1 MSAINFFEQFATM
14 NVNENVNNNV
24 KNVKNVN
31 KNEMKN
37 EIKKFEKQQK
47 NVKIEKQQKK
57 TKFIHGKE
65 VFLIRGVYKG
75 YSGFVYEYFGSKMN
89 VMIDDFAYVLS
100 SVYGDCKQGEKIKT
114 QFGESVIVSKVDSMY
129 KININL
135 KNEEVAKEISLPR
148 SCFVRLV
155 SFVEGKIKKF
165 AQFMKSEDGSYDLVM
180 LNLDYKNYYDN
191 DDILRMLSDVLVSG
205 KYRDIFGEIITKE
218 ISECGREYY
227 MVCESPKNKNDE
239 NYFGRYGNLVCEIPE
254 QYLVVYKRIVKV
266 NDNVVDV
273 DGKNISF
280 QRGVY
285 KNKIGELLDIESA
298 YLNVQINAIGKIVT
312 DHLVKLESGFSVRK
326 IVPEDV
332 FYCDIELKD
341 GSYFQVKECYED
353 RFVGTKRGS
362 GVTMTISNDDDNIAN
377 FMPGFTILSS
387 TMSSKSFEM
396 EEVDVKNMFIMDT
409 IEESEETDDVDEKD
423 VDNYGD
429 DKENKEKDVFETD
442 VQYENTEG
450 EMKASF
456 KDTER
461 SFVVQRTFTK
471 DEKEYLKMIEKCAS
485 VIGEVSNVFTLLDC
499 VNDAVK
505 TMKKELAKIDVSDWK
520 NTDVKYIIVCLVV
533 YDLLHNGYN
542 MSVYDFKKIVDKLYE
557 TGYIT
562 KNTISNSAFIRS
574 DVDDGKLKRT
584 CWNCIQMSND
594 SKVSVKRLYKES
606 QYLDIVKII
615 MENCNIVL
623 QNLFGKVAFGGE
635 DSKMELIPVSKP
647 HKVREYP
654 KYFLTTQDIMDD
666 VMVDTARKIMWGPKS
681 QTLIN
686 IWKQSL
692 NKKLEKESN
701 MDLKEIYTFVIV
713 NLDNAPFVLRSLES
727 SEDKMDK
734 LKYRELKRSFDTFT
748 GKLKTH
754 VEKKKIEH
762 LEDLGK
768 VALEKARISK
778 RRLEIS
784 KNNINSGISELSI
797 SEKRVRVN

>member
-14 NVNENVNNNV
+14 NVNDNVNDNVNNNV
-24 KNVKNVN
+24 KNVN
-31 KNEMKN
+31 KNEV
-37 EIKKFEKQQK
+37 KKFEKQQK

-89 VMIDDFAYVLS
+89 VTIDDFGYVLV
-100 SVYGDCKQGEKIKT
+100 SVYGDCKSGDKIKT
-114 QFGESVIVSKVDSMY
+114 HFGESVIVSKVDSMY
-129 KININL
+129 KVNIIS
-135 KNEEVAKEISLPR
+135 KNEEVTNEISLPR

-165 AQFMKSEDGSYDLVM
+165 AQFMKSERGTYDLVM
-180 LNLDYKNYYDN
+180 LNLDYKNHYDN
-191 DDILRMLSDVLVSG
+191 DDILRILSDVLVSG
-205 KYRDIFGEIITKE
+205 KYRDIFGEIFTKKT
-218 ISECGREYY
+218 SECGREYY
-227 MVCESPKNKNDE
+227 MVCESPKNKDDM
-239 NYFGRYGNLVCEIPE
+239 NYFGRYGNLACEIPE
-254 QYLVVYKRIVKV
+254 QYMFVYKRVVKV
-266 NDNVVDV
+266 NDNVADV
-273 DGKNISF
+273 DEKRVSF

-285 KNKIGELLDIESA
+285 KNKIGELLNIESA

-312 DHLVKLESGFSVRK
+312 EHSVKLESGFGVRK

-341 GSYFQVKECYED
+341 GSYFQVKECYQD
-353 RFVGTKRGS
+353 KYVGNKRGS
-362 GVTMTISNDDDNIAN
+362 DVTMTIFNDNIAR
-377 FMPGFTILSS
+377 FMPGFTVLSPMVS
-387 TMSSKSFEM
+387 PMVSNISE
-396 EEVDVKNMFIMDT
+396 EEVDVKNMFVMDT
-409 IEESEETDDVDEKD
+409 IEESEETDDTDEKD

-429 DKENKEKDVFETD
+429 DNDNENENENKYENENENK
-442 VQYENTEG
+442 YENTEG

-471 DEKEYLKMIEKCAS
+471 DEKEYLKMIEKCTS
-485 VIGEVSNVFTLLDC
+485 VIGEISNVFALLDC

-505 TMKKELAKIDVSDWK
+505 TMKMELAKIDVSDWK

-533 YDLLHNGYN
+533 YDLIHNGYN
-542 MSVYDFKKIVDKLYE
+542 MSEYDFKKFVEDLYE

-574 DVDDGKLKRT
+574 DIGVKLKNS

-594 SKVSVKRLYKES
+594 SKVFVKRLYKES
-606 QYLDIVKII
+606 KYLDIVKII

-623 QNLFGKVAFGGE
+623 QNLFGKVAFVGK
-635 DSKMELIPVSKP
+635 DSKMEFIPVSKP
-647 HKVREYP
+647 NTVREYP
-654 KYFLTTQDIMDD
+654 KYFLTTRDIMDD
-666 VMVDTARKIMWGPKS
+666 VIVDTARKIIWGPKS

-701 MDLKEIYTFVIV
+701 TDLKEIYTFVIE
-713 NLDNAPFVLRSLES
+713 NLENAPFVLRSLES
-727 SEDKMDK
+727 SEDNMDK
-734 LKYRELKRSFDTFT
+734 LKCRELKRSFDTFT

-762 LEDLGK
+762 LEDLEK
-768 VALEKARISK
+768 VVLEKDRINK

-784 KNNINSGISELSI
+784 KNNINLDMGDLSI
-797 SEKRVRVN
+797 SEKRTRVN

>member
-31 KNEMKN
+31 KNEM
-37 EIKKFEKQQK
+37 KKFEKQQK

-114 QFGESVIVSKVDSMY
+114 QFGESVIVSKVDLMY

-135 KNEEVAKEISLPR
+135 KNEEVTKEISLPR

-165 AQFMKSEDGSYDLVM
+165 AQFMKSEDGSYYLVM

-205 KYRDIFGEIITKE
+205 KYRDIFGEIITKKT
-218 ISECGREYY
+218 SECGSEYY
-227 MVCESPKNKNDE
+227 MVCESPKNKNEE

-280 QRGVY
+280 QSGVY

-298 YLNVQINAIGKIVT
+298 YLNVQINAIGKRIT

-353 RFVGTKRGS
+353 RFVGSKRGS
-362 GVTMTISNDDDNIAN
+362 DVMMTILNDDDNIAN

-387 TMSSKSFEM
+387 MVSSTME
-396 EEVDVKNMFIMDT
+396 EEVDVKNMFVMDT
-409 IEESEETDDVDEKD
+409 IEEFEETDDVDEKD

-429 DKENKEKDVFETD
+429 DKEKDVLFEKDVFET
-442 VQYENTEG
+442 ENTEG

-505 TMKKELAKIDVSDWK
+505 TMKMELAKIAVFDWK

-533 YDLLHNGYN
+533 YDLVNNGYN

-574 DVDDGKLKRT
+574 DVDADGKLKKT
-584 CWNCIQMSND
+584 CWNSIQMSND
-594 SKVSVKRLYKES
+594 YKVSVKRLYKES

-615 MENCNIVL
+615 MGNCNIVL
-623 QNLFGKVAFGGE
+623 QNLFGKVRFGGE

-647 HKVREYP
+647 RTVREYP
-654 KYFLTTQDIMDD
+654 KYFLTTKDIMDD
-666 VMVDTARKIMWGPKS
+666 VMVDTARKIMWGPES
-681 QTLIN
+681 QKLIN

-701 MDLKEIYTFVIV
+701 MNLKEIYTFVIV
-713 NLDNAPFVLRSLES
+713 NLDNAPFVLRSLELS
-727 SEDKMDK
+727 KDKMDK

-748 GKLKTH
+748 GKLKMH
-754 VEKKKIEH
+754 VEKKKTEH

-768 VALEKARISK
+768 VALEKDRISK

-784 KNNINSGISELSI
+784 KNNMNLCMGDLSI
-797 SEKRVRVN
+797 SEKRIRVN

>member
-14 NVNENVNNNV
+14 NVNGNV
-24 KNVKNVN
+24 KNNVKNVN
-31 KNEMKN
+31 KNEV
-37 EIKKFEKQQK
+37 KKFEKQQK
-47 NVKIEKQQKK
+47 NVKIGKQQKK
-57 TKFIHGKE
+57 SKFIHGKE
-65 VFLIRGVYKG
+65 VFLIRGEYKG

-89 VMIDDFAYVLS
+89 VMIDDFGYVLA
-100 SVYGDCKQGEKIKT
+100 SVYGDCKHGEKIKT

-129 KININL
+129 KVNIIS
-135 KNEEVAKEISLPR
+135 KNEEVTKDISLPR
-148 SCFVRLV
+148 CCFVRLV

-165 AQFMKSEDGSYDLVM
+165 AQFMKSEDGSYELVM
-180 LNLDYKNYYDN
+180 LNLDYKNHYDN
-191 DDILRMLSDVLVSG
+191 DDILKILSDALVSG

-218 ISECGREYY
+218 ISQCGREYY

-239 NYFGRYGNLVCEIPE
+239 DYFGRYGDLVCEIPE
-254 QYLVVYKRIVKV
+254 QYLVVYKSIVKV
-266 NDNVVDV
+266 NDNVADV
-273 DGKNISF
+273 DEKRVFF

-285 KNKIGELLDIESA
+285 KNKTGELLDIESA
-298 YLNVQINAIGKIVT
+298 YLNVQINAIGKLVT
-312 DHLVKLESGFSVRK
+312 EHSVKLESGFGVRK

-341 GSYFQVKECYED
+341 GSYFQVEECYED
-353 RFVGTKRGS
+353 KFVGRKRGS
-362 GVTMTISNDDDNIAN
+362 NVTMTILNDNIEK
-377 FMPGFTILSS
+377 FMPGFTINMVSS
-387 TMSSKSFEM
+387 TILEM
-396 EEVDVKNMFIMDT
+396 EEEIDVKNMFVMDT
-409 IEESEETDDVDEKD
+409 IEESEETDDIDEDD

-429 DKENKEKDVFETD
+429 DNDNEKD
-442 VQYENTEG
+442 VQYENGNEYENTEV

-461 SFVVQRTFTK
+461 SFVVQRIFTK
-471 DEKEYLKMIEKCAS
+471 DEKEYLKIIEKCAS

-505 TMKKELAKIDVSDWK
+505 TMKMELAKIDVFDWK
-520 NTDVKYIIVCLVV
+520 NTDVKYIIACLVV
-533 YDLLHNGYN
+533 YDLVNNGYS
-542 MSVYDFKKIVDKLYE
+542 MSVYDFKKIVEKLYE

-562 KNTISNSAFIRS
+562 KNSISNSAFIRS
-574 DVDDGKLKRT
+574 DIGGDVKLKKT

-594 SKVSVKRLYKES
+594 SKVFVKRLYKES
-606 QYLDIVKII
+606 KYLDIVKII

-623 QNLFGKVAFGGE
+623 QNLFGKVAFGCE
-635 DSKMELIPVSKP
+635 DSKIELIQVSKP
-647 HKVREYP
+647 HTVHEYP

-681 QTLIN
+681 KTLIN

-692 NKKLEKESN
+692 NKKLEEELN
-701 MDLKEIYTFVIV
+701 TDLKQIYRFVIE
-713 NLDNAPFVLRSLES
+713 NLDNAPFALRSLES
-727 SEDKMDK
+727 SEDNMDK

-748 GKLKTH
+748 AKLKMH
-754 VEKKKIEH
+754 VEKKKKEH

-768 VALEKARISK
+768 VALEKDRVNK

-784 KNNINSGISELSI
+784 KNNINLDMGDLSI